1 MGFSLV
7 CMFCNKSQINLFKS
21 KKAFSITI
29 RWLPFTIRSKIP
41 HFLNLIA
48 VKIFFIGQKHVRFNW
63 HNITAIGKTYRK
75 HKKIVTDS
83 RAYGTDE
90 MANPRFPKT
99 EDFALFLI

>member
-1 MGFSLV
+1 MPFS
-7 CMFCNKSQINLFKS
+7 
-21 KKAFSITI
+21 
-29 RWLPFTIRSKIP
+29 
-41 HFLNLIA
+41 
-48 VKIFFIGQKHVRFNW
+48 W